1 VRGWALTVRTQLTLW
16 YTAVLLVILLVISAL
31 SYSLLRWSVMHDVDQ
46 SLVTTAQVVEEASAE
61 LGVGAQIS
69 GPEAALR
76 ELLGPEFYDKFF
88 RLLDPE
94 GRTRARSRLRREGP
108 WLLSPEAR
116 ANAARG
122 RPTFETVHLA
132 DGAAR
137 MLTVPVV
144 RGGRVVHLVQVGMS
158 LEASQRTLSR
168 YLTILMVLVPL
179 AVGLAAVGGAV
190 VARRALRPVDTLSLT
205 ARRISAEDLTQRVPR
220 RGTGDELDRLAEV
233 LNAMLTRLEDAF
245 AEVRRFAADAAH
257 ELRTP
262 LTVLRGEI
270 EVALRG
276 RRSPEEYRRVLQSS
290 LEEVE
295 RLSHLAEDL
304 LLLSRF
310 SVTVS
315 APRQRIELE
324 PLVVD
329 ALDAGT
335 QLAHGRGVSIASR
348 GLTPVAVVGD
358 AAALRRALLN
368 LIDNAVKYTPTGG
381 RVEVSLLREAH
392 TAAIVVRDTGPGIAP
407 GEAERIF
414 QPFVRLDAA
423 RQGVESGAGLGLAI
437 ARSVVVAHGGQLAL
451 ESAPGAGSIFTIR
464 LPLAS

>member
-1 VRGWALTVRTQLTLW
+1 VTWPLTVRTQLTLW
-16 YTAVLLVILLVISAL
+16 YTGVLLVILLVVSVL
-31 SYSLLRWSVMHDVDQ
+31 SYSLLRWTVMHDVDQ
-46 SLVTTAQVVEEASAE
+46 SLVTTAHVVREASE
-61 LGVGAQIS
+61 EVGAALLIP

-94 GRTRARSRLRREGP
+94 GRTRARSRLRREGALP
-108 WLLSPEAR
+108 LSPEAR
-116 ANAARG
+116 ANANRG
-122 RPTFETVHLA
+122 RPTFETVQLA

-137 MLTVPVV
+137 ILTLPIA
-144 RGGRVVHLVQVGMS
+144 RGGRVVQLIQVGMS

-168 YLTILMVLVPL
+168 YMTILVVLVPL
-179 AVGLAAVGGAV
+179 AVGLAAVGGAL
-190 VARRALRPVDTLSLT
+190 VARRALRPVDTMSLT
-205 ARRISAEDLTQRVPR
+205 ARRITAEDLTQRLPL
-220 RGTGDELDRLAEV
+220 RGTGDELDRLAET
-233 LNAMLTRLEDAF
+233 LNAMLARLEDAF

-276 RRSPEEYRRVLQSS
+276 ERSPDEYRRVLQSS

-295 RLSHLAEDL
+295 RLTHLAEDL

-315 APRQRIELE
+315 APRQRVELE

-329 ALDAGT
+329 ALDVGT
-335 QLAHGRGVSIASR
+335 QLAHRRGVSIASTA
-348 GLTPVAVVGD
+348 LMPASVVGD

-368 LIDNAVKYTPTGG
+368 LIDNAVKYTPPGG
-381 RVEVSLLREAH
+381 KIEVSLIRGDR
-392 TAAIVVRDTGPGIAP
+392 TASIVVRDTGIGIAP
-407 GEAERIF
+407 GDQNRIF
-414 QPFVRLDAA
+414 QPFVRLESA
-423 RQGVESGAGLGLAI
+423 RESTEGGAGLGLSI
-437 ARSVVVAHGGQLAL
+437 ARSIVMAHGGELLL
-451 ESAPGAGSIFTIR
+451 ESTPGSGSTFTIR
-464 LPLAS
+464 LPLV